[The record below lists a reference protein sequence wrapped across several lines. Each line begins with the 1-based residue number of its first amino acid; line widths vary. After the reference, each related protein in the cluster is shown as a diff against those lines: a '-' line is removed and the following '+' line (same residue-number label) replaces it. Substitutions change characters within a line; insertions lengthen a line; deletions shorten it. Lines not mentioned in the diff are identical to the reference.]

1 MQYGLVYD
9 YSERFVH
16 LYAWGQSLFTG
27 KARDP
32 IMGVDYFGAR
42 YYKNDMGRFYSPDDG
57 EDQNPLNPQSWNLY
71 TYVRNNPSTLTDEDG
86 RSVTICDANGHC
98 STVSNDDYS
107 QAQQQDKY

>member
-32 IMGVDYFGAR
+32 VMGVDYFGAR
-42 YYKNDMGRFYSPDDG
+42 YYKNDMGRFYSPD
-57 EDQNPLNPQSWNLY
+57 EPFVDQDTDDPQSWNLY
-71 TYVRNNPSTLTDEDG
+71 TYVRNNPLRNIDRDG
-86 RSVTICDANGHC
+86 RDCEQAADGTVKCTVT
-98 STVSNDDYS
+98 V
-107 QAQQQDKY
+107 